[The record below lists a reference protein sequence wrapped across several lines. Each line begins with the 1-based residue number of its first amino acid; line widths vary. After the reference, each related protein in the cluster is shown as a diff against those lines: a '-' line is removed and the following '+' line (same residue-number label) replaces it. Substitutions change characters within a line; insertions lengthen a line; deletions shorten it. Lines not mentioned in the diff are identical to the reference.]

1 VLKSIRTF
9 ARTRKNRRTWAG
21 LYADEDFPLPVV
33 EELCRLGHDVRTVQD
48 AGRANQSI
56 GDATVLADAVADLRA
71 VLTHNDPDFKRLHRN
86 NLPHEGIISCTQD
99 PKDPA
104 GLAQRIHDALAAT
117 PILANQFIRIIRPN
131 PPAKP

>member
-1 VLKSIRTF
+1 M
-9 ARTRKNRRTWAG
+9 AR

-33 EELCRLGHDVRTVQD
+33 EELRRLGHDVRTVQE

-56 GDATVLADAVADLRA
+56 DDAAVLADAIAELRA
-71 VLTHNDPDFKRLHRN
+71 VATHNHLDFRRLHRH

-104 GLAQRIHDALAAT
+104 GLAQRIHDVLAAA
-117 PILANQFIRIIRPN
+117 PPLANQFIRVIRSN
-131 PPAKP
+131 RSAKP